1 MYSESRCQKVNL
13 LRAAIVYYHY
23 YKYGICAVGRR
34 RAFLCIVDQE
44 WSAHLYP
51 PPVIRSRLRPA
62 WEGRGSVC
70 LVQAPVVFFF
80 GGRRLLWFL
89 SAFCGLR
96 VSKMCGGRTAAFF
109 RTPPCA
115 PPRSSVPARTWR
127 RPRPRRN
134 GWYPRSISRLPV
146 CERGLP
152 V

>member
-34 RAFLCIVDQE
+34 RAFLCIVDKE

-70 LVQAPVVFFF
+70 LFQAPVVFFF
-80 GGRRLLWFL
+80 GGRRLLRFL

-96 VSKMCGGRTAAFF
+96 VSKMRGGAR
-109 RTPPCA
+109 RRSKERRRA
-115 PPRSSVPARTWR
+115 PPTLFRSGADADVETSASAPERLVSAFHLTPA
-127 RPRPRRN
+127 
-134 GWYPRSISRLPV
+134 
-146 CERGLP
+146 GL
-152 V
+152 

>member
-80 GGRRLLWFL
+80 GGRRLLRFL

-96 VSKMCGGRTAAFF
+96 VSKMRGGRTAAFF

-115 PPRSSVPARTWR
+115 PTLFRSGADADVETSASAPERLVSAFHLTPA
-127 RPRPRRN
+127 
-134 GWYPRSISRLPV
+134 
-146 CERGLP
+146 GL
-152 V
+152 